1 MFLWNKEKVLQECQQ
16 ELGRMSDRE
25 KDARTLA
32 AYAFTAI
39 REGEFDH
46 SVFSL
51 YEQISFAIEHAQNM
65 EKKLKPVIG
74 MVDRTKL
81 NKDSASDVIIQMV
94 KKAKNAIYR
103 LGYVEKENESSMTT
117 VTDDICK
124 LNEITKAEH
133 DFYRDVAIRIFQ
145 ENGNSQKTEAWR
157 ILMKAKEHIVTMV
170 SILLEAQKKPEA
182 QAE

>member
-32 AYAFTAI
+32 VYASTAI

-103 LGYVEKENESSMTT
+103 LGYVEKENESSTTT
-117 VTDDICK
+117 VADDICK
-124 LNEITKAEH
+124 LNKITKAEY
-133 DFYRDVAIRIFQ
+133 DFYLPIANRVSQ
-145 ENGNSQKTEAWR
+145 KNGNSQKTEAWR
-157 ILMKAKEHIVTMV
+157 ILMRAKEHTVIMASIV
-170 SILLEAQKKPEA
+170 LEAQKKPEA
-182 QAE
+182 QKE